1 MHVLCAGPVLAPGVV
16 IGVVGVGVPV
26 VGGGGVWP
34 AIVAKNSGK
43 EHHSNQDGVGDDEDQ
58 HKGKTDEAKQFGLL
72 QFVVLLLGEG
82 LRWGK
87 GGRNSVGTFKQKHGC
102 VCHLLLTNILMIVA
116 GIRQKNPGSQ
126 QRSVKINVAATLV
139 KKAYLGRLVVF
150 PVSVC
155 CATPPGW
162 VRTTCVYSVCTQREE
177 DGVKVNRVTSVQAPC
192 HLSHSRGKQAVG
204 SMALSPEVVAG
215 PGLRGAVGVQPVR
228 LEGWKRL
235 ELPFSFVPVQSPV
248 YR

>member
-16 IGVVGVGVPV
+16 IGVVGVPV
-26 VGGGGVWP
+26 VVGGGVWP
-34 AIVAKNSGK
+34 AIVAKHSGK

-58 HKGKTDEAKQFGLL
+58 HKGKTDDAKQFGLL

-87 GGRNSVGTFKQKHGC
+87 GGRNPVGTFKQKHGC

-126 QRSVKINVAATLV
+126 QRSVKISVAATLV

-162 VRTTCVYSVCTQREE
+162 VRTTCVYSVCTRREE
-177 DGVKVNRVTSVQAPC
+177 DGVKDRGWRVEVNKVTSVRC
-192 HLSHSRGKQAVG
+192 VIFLLTG
-204 SMALSPEVVAG
+204 
-215 PGLRGAVGVQPVR
+215 
-228 LEGWKRL
+228 
-235 ELPFSFVPVQSPV
+235 
-248 YR
+248 